1 MKLGL
6 TGGIGCGKSEALRIF
21 GEAGWRTLSTDS
33 IARDLLDRNQGVR
46 SAVMEEFGTL
56 ERKEI
61 AVQAFREK
69 GKKAVLEGILHP
81 RINRHWRDALE
92 KAPEDN
98 WVVEIPLLVEKRLE
112 THFDLVVCVNSSPGI
127 QLQRLVQ
134 RGMARED
141 ALARMAN
148 QAPLPE
154 KIEKSDIVLTNNGSI
169 SFLEAQIRK
178 LCQGFGIPPLP
189 R

>member
-92 KAPEDN
+92 
-98 WVVEIPLLVEKRLE
+98 IPLLVEKRLE